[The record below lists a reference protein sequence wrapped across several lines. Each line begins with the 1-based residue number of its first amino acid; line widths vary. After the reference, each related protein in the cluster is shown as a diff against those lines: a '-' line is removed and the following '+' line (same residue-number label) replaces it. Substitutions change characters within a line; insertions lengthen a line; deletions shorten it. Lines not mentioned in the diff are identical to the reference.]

1 VNDAI
6 VHYKTQSR
14 SPSVQSLNPTV
25 TLNVGIFNSENTS
38 DQRTPLQRKSQRH
51 LPDVS
56 TAIFGSTEAA
66 SHQFPSL
73 RIIAFVLVLVN
84 DGMVMSMIIESELR
98 QSGYI
103 LKCEECQLVEMLLC
117 QVFDN
122 SKDSDIRGT
131 GVVDESSRTREE
143 LAVDLIRVTTKFGVR
158 TLLVRKFVECE
169 QVHILA
175 LSNIGSGSTTI
186 GFLRSDNLSDVT
198 ANESTF
204 LDIIE

>member
-1 VNDAI
+1 M
-6 VHYKTQSR
+6 
-14 SPSVQSLNPTV
+14 
-25 TLNVGIFNSENTS
+25 FNSENAS
-38 DQRTPLQRKSQRH
+38 DQRTPLQRKIQRH

-73 RIIAFVLVLVN
+73 GFITFVLVLIN
-84 DGMVMSMIIESELR
+84 DCMVMSMIIESELR
-98 QSGYI
+98 QSRYI
-103 LKCEECQLVEMLLC
+103 LKCEKCQLVEMLHC

-143 LAVDLIRVTTKFGVR
+143 LAIDLIRVATKLGVR
-158 TLLVRKFVECE
+158 TLFVRKFVECE

-175 LSNIGSGSTTI
+175 LSNIGSSSTAI

-198 ANESTF
+198 ANESTL
-204 LDIIE
+204 LDIVE

>member
-1 VNDAI
+1 M
-6 VHYKTQSR
+6 QSR
-14 SPSVQSLNPTV
+14 SPSFQLINAVLLHHLILGIINSR
-25 TLNVGIFNSENTS
+25 NVRE
-38 DQRTPLQRKSQRH
+38 RHH

-73 RIIAFVLVLVN
+73 GIIAFVLVLVN

-131 GVVDESSRTREE
+131 GVVDESSRAREE
-143 LAVDLIRVTTKFGVR
+143 LAVDLIRVATKFGVR

-186 GFLRSDNLSDVT
+186 GFLWSDNLSDVA
-198 ANESTF
+198 ANESTL
-204 LDIIE
+204 LDIVE